1 MRKATT
7 SCTLPA
13 GYVLDELPPPLN
25 LDEPYASYHSKVEF
39 KDGVL
44 RYTRVFE
51 LKQLSLP
58 AAKAIELRDF
68 YRSISG
74 DERNSAVFKRAGT

>member
-1 MRKATT
+1 VEI
-7 SCTLPA
+7 TLPP

-25 LDEPYASYHSKVEF
+25 LEEPYASYHSKAEF

-58 AAKAIELRDF
+58 ASKAIELRDF
-68 YRSISG
+68 YRTISD
-74 DERNSAVFKRAGT
+74 DERNSAVFKHTGT